1 MVGSAAS
8 KCADVCKLDV
18 SAPNFDGGN
27 IRERPAVAGP
37 VYCPSNADAG
47 NKSRARSFI
56 WGIAPY
62 FIKPIYHF
70 GLLNQWDAEKSR
82 VSTEARGENT
92 SSLYSSEQREAL
104 RQE

>member
-1 MVGSAAS
+1 MVSLAAS
-8 KCADVCKLDV
+8 KCTDVCKLDV
-18 SAPNFDGGN
+18 SGPNFDDGN
-27 IRERPAVAGP
+27 IRKTPAIVGP
-37 VYCPSNADAG
+37 VYCPSNADVG
-47 NKSRARSFI
+47 NKSCARSFI

-92 SSLYSSEQREAL
+92 TSLY
-104 RQE
+104 